1 MMLNVYLGML
11 RRAEEEL
18 ATSFRTVGDGHADE
32 PDVYGICRLLAG
44 QCDAHEQALR
54 PVLDRYGERPDD
66 EPDRLHVGAIETTR
80 TGPLG
85 LLRDLQ
91 DQHQLTQMVDNT
103 YVLVRQ
109 AAQALRDE
117 ELLGVIGSCQGE
129 TETQVAWVNTRMKQA
144 APQALVVAG

>member
-1 MMLNVYLGML
+1 MMLDVYLGML
-11 RRAEEEL
+11 RRAEEVL
-18 ATSFRTVGDGHADE
+18 AASFRTVGEGHVDE

-54 PVLDRYGERPDD
+54 PVVERYGERPDD
-66 EPDRLHVGAIETTR
+66 EPDRLHAVALGSTR

-91 DQHQLTQMVDNT
+91 DLHLLAGMVDDT
-103 YVLVRQ
+103 YTLIRQ
-109 AAQALRDE
+109 AASALRDE
-117 ELLGVIGSCQGE
+117 ELLGVIARCKGE
-129 TETQVAWVNTRMKQA
+129 TETQIAWVGTRMKQA